1 MRPVAIADDAT
12 GALEVGATLAK
23 LGIPARV
30 TFDLESPLGDCV
42 TIFDTESR
50 HLPDEA
56 AAERVRSV
64 ALRANRN
71 SPLYK
76 KIDSTLRGPIA
87 AELAALAETFPDR
100 PIALIPAYP
109 ALGRTV
115 RQGRVFVHGVPLE
128 QTAFARDPRLP
139 VHSSEI
145 AGAIDAETDADLD
158 RIAAS
163 LHPATIVAGSGGF
176 VSRWAK
182 LVGLPTG
189 EPPPLPKID
198 SWLLICGSRHPT
210 SLAQAEAAPMPKLLA
225 ANTGSPEEIAAE
237 LAARAAREIERTTPD
252 AVLIFGGDTAFA
264 LWQALHVREIAPLG
278 EALPGVAISTAPGHP
293 VFVTK
298 AGGFGDPALALTLVE
313 KFRR

>member
-1 MRPVAIADDAT
+1 MAVAIADDAT

-23 LGIPARV
+23 LGVPARV
-30 TFDLESPLGDCV
+30 IFDPAAPLADHV

-50 HLPDEA
+50 HLPDEE
-56 AAERVRSV
+56 AAERVRQI
-64 ALRANRN
+64 ARRAEPN
-71 SPLYK
+71 SPIYK

-87 AELAALAETFPDR
+87 AELAALAEIFPDR

-115 RQGRVFVHGVPLE
+115 RQGRVYVHGVPLE

-176 VSRWAK
+176 VSLWAK
-182 LVGLPTG
+182 LSGLPTG
-189 EPPPLPKID
+189 APPPLPKLN
-198 SWLLICGSRHPT
+198 SWLLVCGSRHPM
-210 SLAQAEAAPMPKLLA
+210 SLEQAESAPIPKILA
-225 ANTGSPEEIAAE
+225 TGTGSPDEIAAR
-237 LAARAAREIERTTPD
+237 LAQEAVREIRASQPA

-264 LWQALHVREIAPLG
+264 LWQALGIAELTPLG
-278 EALPGVAISTAPGHP
+278 EALPGVAVSTAPGHP
-293 VFVTK
+293 IFVTK
-298 AGGFGDPALALTLVE
+298 AGGFGDPTLALALVE
-313 KFRR
+313 KFKE